1 MHFNTLEQVRQQIYD
16 CFERRGAHS
25 KGTYPMSYNAR
36 LQQSQPQANQPNSLA
51 ACHPAAPK
59 YEIIEALP
67 VGIIPG
73 GSNIRVL
80 LRRLR

>member
-16 CFERRGAHS
+16 CFVRRGAHS
-25 KGTYPMSYNAR
+25 KGTYPMFYNAR
-36 LQQSQPQANQPNSLA
+36 PQQSQPQANQPNPLA
-51 ACHPAAPK
+51 ACYPAAPS

-67 VGIIPG
+67 FGIIPG